1 MSTQHDFHPGGK
13 KTLQT
18 LVEDFQLTMQHA
30 LRQDLRTALESRAQQ
45 DAGVLPPLTAAE
57 MFDYLAETDSE
68 FYNWCF
74 PACAFVLT
82 AENMG
87 AMHSI
92 ILQNF
97 RVSLQPEAANP
108 TDGVEGGGDRP

>member
-1 MSTQHDFHPGGK
+1 MSTHHDFHPGGK

-30 LRQDLRTALESRAQQ
+30 LRQDLRSALELRAQQ
-45 DAGVLPPLTAAE
+45 DAGVLPVMTAAE
-57 MFDYLAETDSE
+57 MFDYLADTDSE

-87 AMHSI
+87 PMHSV

-97 RVSLQPEAANP
+97 RRSLEPEAANT
-108 TDGVEGGGDRP
+108 TDAVKEGGNRP